1 MASRSIEGPQET
13 EMLEVNSMFTKQNG
27 KLLVAYLWLVAPCY
41 VWKGNTI
48 INEDRSVVAVLN

>member
-1 MASRSIEGPQET
+1 MASRSIEGPQKT

-27 KLLVAYLWLVAPCY
+27 KLLVAPCY